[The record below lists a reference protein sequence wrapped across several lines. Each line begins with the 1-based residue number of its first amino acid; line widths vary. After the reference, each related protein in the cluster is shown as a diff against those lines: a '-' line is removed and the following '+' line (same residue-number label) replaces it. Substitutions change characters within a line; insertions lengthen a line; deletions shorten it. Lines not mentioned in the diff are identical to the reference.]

1 MMHWN
6 NHHGLMFLLG
16 ALLFILMVLG
26 IVALI
31 KYITKE

>member
-1 MMHWN
+1 MMYN
-6 NHHGLMFLLG
+6 GHHTFMWVLGILL
-16 ALLFILMVLG
+16 LVLIVLG

>member
-1 MMHWN
+1 MMHN
-6 NHHGLMFLLG
+6 GHHTFMWVLGILL
-16 ALLFILMVLG
+16 LVLIVLG